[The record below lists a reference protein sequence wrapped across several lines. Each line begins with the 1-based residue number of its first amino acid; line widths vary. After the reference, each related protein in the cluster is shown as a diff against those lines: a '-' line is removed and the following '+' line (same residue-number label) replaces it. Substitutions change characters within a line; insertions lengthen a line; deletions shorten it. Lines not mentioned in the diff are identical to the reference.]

1 MSKLKEV
8 HSPESGVI
16 VKTAKDGCAEGLVYG
31 GGGKDGIFIKDV
43 VPESPA
49 SKSLQLKQGDQILS
63 ATVYFENVSYED
75 AIQILEHAQGYK
87 MKLCLKRKPDIVE
100 TEPTIESDVI
110 PEDDAN
116 VPEMREQGK
125 TKRRGDAR
133 ISWPKF
139 PSFGKGRKSRFTRS
153 HSSSEA
159 DEQRKLELS
168 PTTSDT
174 ESPIKSQ
181 DALKGKKRHK
191 MKLPTL
197 TKRGRISSSEEQDTD
212 MPTTEQI
219 SSAHIHHTQESSD
232 LMSPEGFESPTHDIY
247 VTEEQRKVDDQ
258 ESNEKHKV
266 ELICIDST
274 LKTADLTVALAD
286 QETPSATTSPD
297 GKKKKKERSDLK
309 IKILGKD
316 KSHKQKAKSSPK
328 RLKTMGA
335 SFDATDQQGKTD
347 QPATDASPQ
356 KAQMELHVPKV
367 ELDVPLICKTTQKG
381 EEKTL
386 KGKEQKAGFKL
397 PKVSLGDMVTE
408 ESIQKMSVSVG
419 EAETKIEQNTQVK
432 DDPYDR
438 LSKSNLSKT
447 QLPKRED
454 IEIPGM
460 EDVSQRTTG
469 KGIKEPKAPL
479 ASFSEEIQAE
489 TVQLLIDVD
498 SVKEAV
504 SKLPGYKLP
513 KVDTSGMPIPEEITV
528 IDANA
533 QRISVKTPTK
543 LVDTKT
549 KHDTVLTKSDVTV
562 FPEISKTTVKL
573 PKTEPSDLTSEE
585 LIIETK
591 VHVKRPDTDKTTA
604 EYELGASPK
613 ELDKKSR
620 RAKITMPSFGVE
632 KPDIRIPEFGIDLPK
647 LDLKGD
653 KVQGQRTIFL
663 QEVKMSKTEVWKG
676 KEPSDGVSSEVKV
689 PDIKG
694 EMEVPSDDMKY
705 IDSASASPS
714 KIGVT
719 IGLPS
724 FGIHVDEQTKL
735 PKSGKVSTEI
745 SANVPNLDSDINI
758 DGTQIKSPEKG
769 SKFKMP
775 NIGISIPK
783 VKGPKSDLS
792 LSKKDAEVI
801 LPDAHAGVKL
811 PEVTDGYVNVS
822 SPEQTVVVKQPEFE
836 IKSLQMEGDH
846 DGQGSKFKMPK
857 FGIKM
862 PKMKGPEFDVSLS
875 KKNVDVTL
883 PEVGAE
889 VKLPEAPEVDI
900 TPGDLDASVPQQKI
914 EIQKPELEMKSLHT
928 EGELEVQGGKFK
940 MPKLGIKMPK
950 IKGPEFDA
958 SLPKKN
964 VNVTLPEA
972 KAEIKLPEAPDVD
985 VTLGKVDVSIP
996 EAKMEVEKPEVEI
1009 KPLQTDIE
1017 LEGQG
1022 SKFKMPKFGIKMPK
1036 MKGPEFDVSLSKKD
1050 VDVTLP
1056 EAKAEVEL
1064 PDIPTTDISLG
1075 NIDISAPE
1083 QKVAVKTEVEGEF
1096 DGQGGK
1102 FKMPKLGITM
1112 PKVKGPEIDL
1122 SLSKKDVEATLPEVK
1137 AEVKMPEP
1145 AAKVDIKTPEIKGA
1159 VKDVEGSPLKF
1170 KMPTFKLPKF
1180 GASTPSVSVEVP
1192 DKDLQIKEAQ
1202 LKTPKEGAK
1211 IEITAPRVEIEDPSL
1226 DVKTADADLDGKG
1239 SKFKMPKFGISMPK
1253 VKGPEIDLSLSKK
1266 EKDVKLPEAPGVD
1279 VNLGKVDVSVP
1290 EAKIKVE
1297 KPELEV
1303 KPLQT
1308 DVEVE
1313 GQGSKFKMPTFDVSM
1328 PTVKGPEFHLGLSKK
1343 DGDITLPEAKADVN
1357 VPDVELKEPKAEIK
1371 APQIEVSSKV
1381 TEGSP
1386 SKFKLPSFSFSMP
1399 KVKGPEINLS
1409 KKDADITLPEP
1420 KAEVKLPEAPNVD
1433 VSLGKVEGL
1442 VPEATLDIKKPE
1454 VEIKPLETNVELEG
1468 QGGKFK
1474 LPKFGFSMPKV
1485 KGPDID
1491 LSLSKKEIDVT
1502 VPDAKVEVQPPD
1514 TPKISVEMKPPE
1526 GEVQIDRNE
1535 GKFKMPKFGIKLPK
1549 VKGPEIDLSLSKK
1562 EKDVKLPEAPGVD
1575 VNLGK
1580 ADISLPEAKIKLEK
1594 PELEVKPLQADIE
1607 AEGQGGK
1614 FKMPKF
1620 DVSMPTVK
1628 GPEFHLG
1635 FSKKDGDVTLPQVKA
1650 DVNLPDVELKDPKAE
1665 IKAPQIE
1672 VSGKVTDG
1680 SPSKFKLPS
1689 FGFSMP
1695 KVKGPEINLSKKDA
1709 DITLPEPKAEV
1720 KLPEVPRVDL
1730 SLGKA
1735 EVVVP
1740 ETKLGIEKPDV
1751 ETKPLETDVELEGQ
1765 GSKFKLPKFGFSMPK
1780 VKGPEIDLSSSKKDG
1795 DVTLPEAKVD
1805 VNLPEVELKDHSA
1818 KVEVKAPEIEAQVS
1832 SMKGSPSKFKMP
1844 TFKLP
1849 KFGSTAANVSAEV
1862 PEMDTDINIDGA
1874 DMHISVPQKD
1884 VDAPEVK
1891 GEVLEPVIEVKE
1903 PLSGVVIEHPEGVE
1917 IDAKLKKPRFSL
1929 PRFSFSKP
1937 SIKGPEVDISGPD
1950 GHVAHPEGKV
1960 EVKGGEMDM
1969 KLPEGDGEVDGQG
1982 GKFKMPKLGITMSK
1996 ISGPE
2001 IDLSLSK
2008 KDVDVTLPESKA
2020 EVTLPDVELKG
2031 PEVEITAPQIKVATK
2046 DREESPSKFKM
2057 PTFKLPKFG
2066 VTAPSVTVDV
2076 PDASKD
2082 IKMDGADVKIPE
2094 EVLSVQI
2101 APPSIQTDT
2110 PSVDIKMSGTE
2121 LEGKRGKF
2129 KLPSLGFTASQ
2140 MKAPDIDVNTTLPAA
2155 TAEVQ
2160 LPDVELKD
2168 TSAKVDIKAPGIE
2181 VQTSNVEGSPSKFK
2195 MPTFKLPKFGV
2206 TAPQV
2211 NVEVLDLDKD
2221 IKVNETDLNLLKK
2234 DVNVELPEV
2243 KAEVKLDSD
2252 IPEPSVDANL
2262 RKTSWTL
2269 PRFSF
2274 SKPSIKSPETDVNL
2288 KVDVALP
2295 EVKTDIPSPDIDV
2308 KESSEIAVEGQ
2319 PTADI
2324 DIKLKKPR
2332 FSLPKISFSKQA
2344 TKEAEVDANLP
2355 DVDVSLPEGKVE
2367 VKKPDVDTKMPEAEL
2382 DAQGSKFKMP
2392 RFGISLPKVKGPEI
2406 DLSTT
2411 KKDVDVTI
2419 PEAKAEIPEAEVQTG
2434 NSEGSPLKFKMPTIK
2449 LPKLGATGPQVSIEG
2464 PDVDKNTKIKGAEV
2478 KVPKVEATIKAPSV
2492 ETEGLSVDV
2501 ETKGAEVSGSKFKM
2515 PRFGISMPKVKGPE
2529 IDLSVTTKD
2538 GNVKVPEA
2546 KAEVPQAEVETGSTA
2561 GSPLKF
2567 KMPTIKLPKLG
2578 VGVEA
2583 PDVDKEVKIEETKV
2597 KVPKG
2602 KASIK
2607 APSIDT
2613 EDLSVNVET
2622 KGAEVSGSKFKMPR
2636 FGISMP
2642 KVKGPEIDVS
2652 VTTKDSSVKVP
2663 EAKAEVPQA
2672 EVETGS
2678 AEGSPLKFKM
2688 PTMKLPKL
2696 GVGVEAPDVDK
2707 EVKIEEA
2714 KVKLPKGEAS
2724 VKVPSIDTEG
2734 QSVDVEKKG
2743 AEVSGSKFKMPRFS
2757 ISMPK
2762 VKGPEIDL
2770 SVTTKDGNVK
2780 VPEAKPEVPQAE
2792 VETGSA
2798 EGSPL
2803 KFKMPTI
2810 KLPKLGVGVEVPD
2823 VDKEVKIEET
2833 KVKVPK
2839 GKASIKAPS
2848 IDTEDLSVNVETKG
2862 AEVSGSK
2869 FKMPRFGISMPK
2881 VKGPE
2886 IDVSVTTKDSSVKVP
2901 EAKAEVPQA
2910 EVETGS
2916 AEGSPLKFKM
2926 PTMKLPK
2933 LGVSVEAP
2941 DVDKEVKIEETKVK
2955 VPKGEASIKA
2965 PSIDTEGPSV
2975 NVETKAADVSGSK
2988 FKMPRFGISM
2998 PKVKGPEID
3007 ISVTTKDGKVPEAKA
3022 QVPEA
3027 DAQTVNV
3034 EGSPSK
3040 IKMTGFGI
3048 SIPKVK
3054 GPEIDLSVSKKDV
3067 NVPVPEANVEAKLP
3081 DVGIKDS
3088 EVSLPDV
3095 PTEVDAKMKRPS
3107 WTFPRFSF
3115 SKQGA
3120 KGPDASVNL
3129 EGEVTLPEIKAEVCP
3144 PDLEVK
3150 APSVAV
3156 SVEGPSVAEPD
3167 KRKFSLPRFSFSK
3180 PSVKDPAVSGDVPA
3194 VDVSLPEVDVKVTQ
3208 SEMKS
3213 PELETE
3219 HDGQGSK
3226 IKLPKFGI
3234 GLPKVK
3240 GPEIDFQASQKN
3252 VELTL
3257 PEVKAEVKLP
3267 EAEVQDASIEAKAP
3281 ESDAKAKDVAGSPL
3295 KFKMPVFKMP
3305 KFGGATAGAT
3315 VEENDTIKE
3324 TDTDNLK
3331 LKISKDEGAMSITTP
3346 TLEAEGPTIDIKT
3359 TKDATV
3365 NIKGPSLEIKTDTS
3379 KAATPDS
3386 ETPKDEAVGAGQG
3399 SPSKFKLPSFK
3410 MPKLGFS
3417 RAKSEEEQVPGTE
3430 TKEDQDG
3437 EPKEETKSPKLTLT
3451 SFGEI
3456 LKSIDVEFDV
3466 PKPEEESLEKQK
3478 EVHEPEDLKEKQ
3490 PEAKEK
3496 ETTQD
3501 TVKSPERTG
3510 WFKFPKFGLSSPTEA
3525 AKTSKKEESKSEKS
3539 PAGETGDEEISPTCS
3554 IQSSEAFADISS
3566 AMTSEHIG
3574 LSSSSPTK
3582 VTVKYSDPD
3591 AAMGLGEMHGN
3602 IITSTTR
3609 TELISVEPDLPEK
3622 ITILSSGVSSSS
3634 EDTLKLDSGK
3644 IHMIKSNIQATP
3656 EAQHATIL
3664 TALQIQAAEGI
3675 PLKSHEGASWT
3686 VTGSQSSK
3694 TTFTQKHL
3702 VKQTSSESKETVVIT
3717 KQITR
3722 VLNTAEPISDATATS
3737 IQRLKDSV
3745 HVDKMKFFDGAE
3757 K

>member
-1 MSKLKEV
+1 MCDCFHLAFPNWHAASSGTAAGRRLRGPEPGTEDDSICDEPSQFTEGERPRPQGSSPVEEYPEKFDSEKCEAEHDPYQKSGSGKKAKKSGLGSIFDKRSTPKMSKLKEV

-2546 KAEVPQAEVETGSTA
+2546 KA
-2561 GSPLKF
+2561 
-2567 KMPTIKLPKLG
+2567 
-2578 VGVEA
+2578 
-2583 PDVDKEVKIEETKV
+2583 
-2597 KVPKG
+2597 
-2602 KASIK
+2602 
-2607 APSIDT
+2607 
-2613 EDLSVNVET
+2613 
-2622 KGAEVSGSKFKMPR
+2622 
-2636 FGISMP
+2636 
-2642 KVKGPEIDVS
+2642 
-2652 VTTKDSSVKVP
+2652 
-2663 EAKAEVPQA
+2663 
-2672 EVETGS
+2672 
-2678 AEGSPLKFKM
+2678 
-2688 PTMKLPKL
+2688 
-2696 GVGVEAPDVDK
+2696 
-2707 EVKIEEA
+2707 
-2714 KVKLPKGEAS
+2714 
-2724 VKVPSIDTEG
+2724 
-2734 QSVDVEKKG
+2734 
-2743 AEVSGSKFKMPRFS
+2743 
-2757 ISMPK
+2757 
-2762 VKGPEIDL
+2762 
-2770 SVTTKDGNVK
+2770 
-2780 VPEAKPEVPQAE
+2780 
-2792 VETGSA
+2792 
-2798 EGSPL
+2798 
-2803 KFKMPTI
+2803 
-2810 KLPKLGVGVEVPD
+2810 
-2823 VDKEVKIEET
+2823 
-2833 KVKVPK
+2833 
-2839 GKASIKAPS
+2839 
-2848 IDTEDLSVNVETKG
+2848 
-2862 AEVSGSK
+2862 
-2869 FKMPRFGISMPK
+2869 
-2881 VKGPE
+2881 
-2886 IDVSVTTKDSSVKVP
+2886 
-2901 EAKAEVPQA
+2901 
-2910 EVETGS
+2910 
-2916 AEGSPLKFKM
+2916 
-2926 PTMKLPK
+2926 
-2933 LGVSVEAP
+2933 
-2941 DVDKEVKIEETKVK
+2941 
-2955 VPKGEASIKA
+2955 
-2965 PSIDTEGPSV
+2965 
-2975 NVETKAADVSGSK
+2975 
-2988 FKMPRFGISM
+2988 
-2998 PKVKGPEID
+2998 
-3007 ISVTTKDGKVPEAKA
+3007 

>member
-1 MSKLKEV
+1 
-8 HSPESGVI
+8 
-16 VKTAKDGCAEGLVYG
+16 DGCAEGLVYG

-110 PEDDAN
+110 P
-116 VPEMREQGK
+116 
-125 TKRRGDAR
+125 
-133 ISWPKF
+133 
-139 PSFGKGRKSRFTRS
+139 
-153 HSSSEA
+153 
-159 DEQRKLELS
+159 
-168 PTTSDT
+168 
-174 ESPIKSQ
+174 
-181 DALKGKKRHK
+181 
-191 MKLPTL
+191 
-197 TKRGRISSSEEQDTD
+197 
-212 MPTTEQI
+212 
-219 SSAHIHHTQESSD
+219 
-232 LMSPEGFESPTHDIY
+232 
-247 VTEEQRKVDDQ
+247 VT
-258 ESNEKHKV
+258 
-266 ELICIDST
+266 I
-274 LKTADLTVALAD
+274 LTVS
-286 QETPSATTSPD
+286 TH
-297 GKKKKKERSDLK
+297 
-309 IKILGKD
+309 IL
-316 KSHKQKAKSSPK
+316 S
-328 RLKTMGA
+328 
-335 SFDATDQQGKTD
+335 
-347 QPATDASPQ
+347 
-356 KAQMELHVPKV
+356 
-367 ELDVPLICKTTQKG
+367 
-381 EEKTL
+381 
-386 KGKEQKAGFKL
+386 
-397 PKVSLGDMVTE
+397 
-408 ESIQKMSVSVG
+408 
-419 EAETKIEQNTQVK
+419 
-432 DDPYDR
+432 
-438 LSKSNLSKT
+438 
-447 QLPKRED
+447 
-454 IEIPGM
+454 
-460 EDVSQRTTG
+460 
-469 KGIKEPKAPL
+469 
-479 ASFSEEIQAE
+479 
-489 TVQLLIDVD
+489 
-498 SVKEAV
+498 
-504 SKLPGYKLP
+504 
-513 KVDTSGMPIPEEITV
+513 
-528 IDANA
+528 
-533 QRISVKTPTK
+533 
-543 LVDTKT
+543 
-549 KHDTVLTKSDVTV
+549 
-562 FPEISKTTVKL
+562 
-573 PKTEPSDLTSEE
+573 
-585 LIIETK
+585 
-591 VHVKRPDTDKTTA
+591 
-604 EYELGASPK
+604 
-613 ELDKKSR
+613 
-620 RAKITMPSFGVE
+620 
-632 KPDIRIPEFGIDLPK
+632 
-647 LDLKGD
+647 
-653 KVQGQRTIFL
+653 
-663 QEVKMSKTEVWKG
+663 
-676 KEPSDGVSSEVKV
+676 
-689 PDIKG
+689 
-694 EMEVPSDDMKY
+694 
-705 IDSASASPS
+705 
-714 KIGVT
+714 
-719 IGLPS
+719 
-724 FGIHVDEQTKL
+724 
-735 PKSGKVSTEI
+735 
-745 SANVPNLDSDINI
+745 
-758 DGTQIKSPEKG
+758 
-769 SKFKMP
+769 
-775 NIGISIPK
+775 
-783 VKGPKSDLS
+783 
-792 LSKKDAEVI
+792 
-801 LPDAHAGVKL
+801 
-811 PEVTDGYVNVS
+811 
-822 SPEQTVVVKQPEFE
+822 
-836 IKSLQMEGDH
+836 
-846 DGQGSKFKMPK
+846 
-857 FGIKM
+857 
-862 PKMKGPEFDVSLS
+862 
-875 KKNVDVTL
+875 
-883 PEVGAE
+883 
-889 VKLPEAPEVDI
+889 
-900 TPGDLDASVPQQKI
+900 
-914 EIQKPELEMKSLHT
+914 
-928 EGELEVQGGKFK
+928 
-940 MPKLGIKMPK
+940 
-950 IKGPEFDA
+950 
-958 SLPKKN
+958 
-964 VNVTLPEA
+964 
-972 KAEIKLPEAPDVD
+972 EIKLPEAPDVD

-1036 MKGPEFDVSLSKKD
+1036 MKGPEFDVR
-1050 VDVTLP
+1050 
-1056 EAKAEVEL
+1056 
-1064 PDIPTTDISLG
+1064 
-1075 NIDISAPE
+1075 
-1083 QKVAVKTEVEGEF
+1083 
-1096 DGQGGK
+1096 
-1102 FKMPKLGITM
+1102 
-1112 PKVKGPEIDL
+1112 PEIDL
-1122 SLSKKDVEATLPEVK
+1122 S
-1137 AEVKMPEP
+1137 
-1145 AAKVDIKTPEIKGA
+1145 A

-1226 DVKTADADLDGKG
+1226 DVKTAD
-1239 SKFKMPKFGISMPK
+1239 
-1253 VKGPEIDLSLSKK
+1253 K

-1303 KPLQT
+1303 KPF
-1308 DVEVE
+1308 
-1313 GQGSKFKMPTFDVSM
+1313 KFKMPTFDVSM

-1420 KAEVKLPEAPNVD
+1420 KAEVKLPEAPN
-1433 VSLGKVEGL
+1433 
-1442 VPEATLDIKKPE
+1442 
-1454 VEIKPLETNVELEG
+1454 TNVELEG

-1818 KVEVKAPEIEAQVS
+1818 KVE
-1832 SMKGSPSKFKMP
+1832 GSPSKFKMP

-1960 EVKGGEMDM
+1960 E
-1969 KLPEGDGEVDGQG
+1969 
-1982 GKFKMPKLGITMSK
+1982 

-2392 RFGISLPKVKGPEI
+2392 RFGISLPK
-2406 DLSTT
+2406 
-2411 KKDVDVTI
+2411 
-2419 PEAKAEIPEAEVQTG
+2419 AEVQTG

-2464 PDVDKNTKIKGAEV
+2464 A
-2478 KVPKVEATIKAPSV
+2478 
-2492 ETEGLSVDV
+2492 
-2501 ETKGAEVSGSKFKM
+2501 
-2515 PRFGISMPKVKGPE
+2515 
-2529 IDLSVTTKD
+2529 
-2538 GNVKVPEA
+2538 
-2546 KAEVPQAEVETGSTA
+2546 
-2561 GSPLKF
+2561 
-2567 KMPTIKLPKLG
+2567 
-2578 VGVEA
+2578 
-2583 PDVDKEVKIEETKV
+2583 
-2597 KVPKG
+2597 
-2602 KASIK
+2602 
-2607 APSIDT
+2607 
-2613 EDLSVNVET
+2613 
-2622 KGAEVSGSKFKMPR
+2622 
-2636 FGISMP
+2636 
-2642 KVKGPEIDVS
+2642 
-2652 VTTKDSSVKVP
+2652 
-2663 EAKAEVPQA
+2663 
-2672 EVETGS
+2672 
-2678 AEGSPLKFKM
+2678 
-2688 PTMKLPKL
+2688 
-2696 GVGVEAPDVDK
+2696 
-2707 EVKIEEA
+2707 
-2714 KVKLPKGEAS
+2714 
-2724 VKVPSIDTEG
+2724 
-2734 QSVDVEKKG
+2734 
-2743 AEVSGSKFKMPRFS
+2743 
-2757 ISMPK
+2757 
-2762 VKGPEIDL
+2762 
-2770 SVTTKDGNVK
+2770 
-2780 VPEAKPEVPQAE
+2780 
-2792 VETGSA
+2792 
-2798 EGSPL
+2798 
-2803 KFKMPTI
+2803 
-2810 KLPKLGVGVEVPD
+2810 
-2823 VDKEVKIEET
+2823 
-2833 KVKVPK
+2833 
-2839 GKASIKAPS
+2839 
-2848 IDTEDLSVNVETKG
+2848 
-2862 AEVSGSK
+2862 
-2869 FKMPRFGISMPK
+2869 
-2881 VKGPE
+2881 
-2886 IDVSVTTKDSSVKVP
+2886 
-2901 EAKAEVPQA
+2901 
-2910 EVETGS
+2910 
-2916 AEGSPLKFKM
+2916 
-2926 PTMKLPK
+2926 
-2933 LGVSVEAP
+2933 
-2941 DVDKEVKIEETKVK
+2941 
-2955 VPKGEASIKA
+2955 
-2965 PSIDTEGPSV
+2965 
-2975 NVETKAADVSGSK
+2975 
-2988 FKMPRFGISM
+2988 
-2998 PKVKGPEID
+2998 
-3007 ISVTTKDGKVPEAKA
+3007 
-3022 QVPEA
+3022 
-3027 DAQTVNV
+3027 
-3034 EGSPSK
+3034 
-3040 IKMTGFGI
+3040 
-3048 SIPKVK
+3048 
-3054 GPEIDLSVSKKDV
+3054 
-3067 NVPVPEANVEAKLP
+3067 
-3081 DVGIKDS
+3081 
-3088 EVSLPDV
+3088 
-3095 PTEVDAKMKRPS
+3095 
-3107 WTFPRFSF
+3107 
-3115 SKQGA
+3115 
-3120 KGPDASVNL
+3120 
-3129 EGEVTLPEIKAEVCP
+3129 
-3144 PDLEVK
+3144 
-3150 APSVAV
+3150 
-3156 SVEGPSVAEPD
+3156 
-3167 KRKFSLPRFSFSK
+3167 
-3180 PSVKDPAVSGDVPA
+3180 
-3194 VDVSLPEVDVKVTQ
+3194 
-3208 SEMKS
+3208 
-3213 PELETE
+3213 
-3219 HDGQGSK
+3219 
-3226 IKLPKFGI
+3226 
-3234 GLPKVK
+3234 
-3240 GPEIDFQASQKN
+3240 
-3252 VELTL
+3252 
-3257 PEVKAEVKLP
+3257 
-3267 EAEVQDASIEAKAP
+3267 
-3281 ESDAKAKDVAGSPL
+3281 
-3295 KFKMPVFKMP
+3295 
-3305 KFGGATAGAT
+3305 
-3315 VEENDTIKE
+3315 
-3324 TDTDNLK
+3324 
-3331 LKISKDEGAMSITTP
+3331 
-3346 TLEAEGPTIDIKT
+3346 
-3359 TKDATV
+3359 
-3365 NIKGPSLEIKTDTS
+3365 
-3379 KAATPDS
+3379 
-3386 ETPKDEAVGAGQG
+3386 
-3399 SPSKFKLPSFK
+3399 
-3410 MPKLGFS
+3410 
-3417 RAKSEEEQVPGTE
+3417 
-3430 TKEDQDG
+3430 
-3437 EPKEETKSPKLTLT
+3437 
-3451 SFGEI
+3451 
-3456 LKSIDVEFDV
+3456 
-3466 PKPEEESLEKQK
+3466 
-3478 EVHEPEDLKEKQ
+3478 
-3490 PEAKEK
+3490 
-3496 ETTQD
+3496 
-3501 TVKSPERTG
+3501 
-3510 WFKFPKFGLSSPTEA
+3510 
-3525 AKTSKKEESKSEKS
+3525 
-3539 PAGETGDEEISPTCS
+3539 
-3554 IQSSEAFADISS
+3554 
-3566 AMTSEHIG
+3566 
-3574 LSSSSPTK
+3574 
-3582 VTVKYSDPD
+3582 
-3591 AAMGLGEMHGN
+3591 
-3602 IITSTTR
+3602 
-3609 TELISVEPDLPEK
+3609 
-3622 ITILSSGVSSSS
+3622 
-3634 EDTLKLDSGK
+3634 
-3644 IHMIKSNIQATP
+3644 
-3656 EAQHATIL
+3656 
-3664 TALQIQAAEGI
+3664 
-3675 PLKSHEGASWT
+3675 
-3686 VTGSQSSK
+3686 
-3694 TTFTQKHL
+3694 
-3702 VKQTSSESKETVVIT
+3702 
-3717 KQITR
+3717 
-3722 VLNTAEPISDATATS
+3722 
-3737 IQRLKDSV
+3737 
-3745 HVDKMKFFDGAE
+3745 
-3757 K
+3757 